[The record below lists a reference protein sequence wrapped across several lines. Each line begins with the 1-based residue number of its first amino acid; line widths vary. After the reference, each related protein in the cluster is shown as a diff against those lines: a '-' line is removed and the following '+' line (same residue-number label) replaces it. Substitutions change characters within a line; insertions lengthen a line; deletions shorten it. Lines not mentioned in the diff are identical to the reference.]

1 MIRYTLNCAN
11 DHSFESWFP
20 GSDAFDKQVKRGFV
34 TCPQCGSAKVAKAIM
49 APNVGRRDLDR
60 RDLDRGPGART
71 TQHVS
76 TLPSGEAPA
85 AEPAGAA
92 QRPVAIVSEK
102 ERELRAML
110 RAVRTFVEANSEDVG
125 RKFASQARKMHDGEI
140 EHRAIRGEASGED
153 VKALIEDGIEV
164 HPLPVLP
171 DERN

>member
-11 DHSFESWFP
+11 DHTFESWFP

-34 TCPQCGSAKVAKAIM
+34 TCPECGSAKVSKAVM

-60 RDLDRGPGART
+60 RNHGPGRGV
-71 TQHVS
+71 TQPVS
-76 TLPSGEAPA
+76 TLPSADTA
-85 AEPAGAA
+85 LSADAA
-92 QRPVAIVSEK
+92 QPVAIVSEK

-125 RKFASQARKMHDGEI
+125 RKFASEARKMHEGEI
-140 EHRAIRGEASGED
+140 EHRAIRGEASNED
-153 VKALIEDGIEV
+153 VKALLDDGIEV

-171 DERN
+171 DDRN

>member
-11 DHSFESWFP
+11 DHTFDSWFP

-34 TCPQCGSAKVAKAIM
+34 TCPECGSAKVSKAIM
-49 APNVGRRDLDR
+49 APNVGRRDPGR
-60 RDLDRGPGART
+60 RPRDGAP
-71 TQHVS
+71 QQVS
-76 TLPSGEAPA
+76 TLPGAEVAPSA
-85 AEPAGAA
+85 DAA
-92 QRPVAIVSEK
+92 QPVAIVSEK

-140 EHRAIRGEASGED
+140 EHRAIRGEASNEE
-153 VKALIEDGIEV
+153 VKALLDDGIEV

-171 DERN
+171 DDRN